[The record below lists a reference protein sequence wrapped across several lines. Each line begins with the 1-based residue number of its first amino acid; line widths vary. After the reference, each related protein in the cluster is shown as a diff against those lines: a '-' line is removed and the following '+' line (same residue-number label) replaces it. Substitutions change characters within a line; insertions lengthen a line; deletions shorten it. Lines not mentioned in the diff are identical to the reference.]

1 MKSSRVYLDH
11 AGSALASESQLAAIG
26 RDLLQMRLSNPHSRH
41 PTSVRTRDIIDRARN
56 RILRHFNTT
65 SDHFSVVFTLNA
77 TQALKMVAECFQF
90 GEHQRDSE
98 ITSNLESCPD
108 GVFVY
113 MRDAHTS
120 VVGMRELARHRCNRV
135 CAIDFD
141 ALYDLPAG
149 QLNETENHS
158 RDLFVITA
166 MSNFCGRKYPLHI
179 IERIHKWRPGQS
191 FVCLD
196 AASWV
201 STSFL
206 DLSIYKPDFI
216 AISFYKIFGYPTG
229 VGALLV
235 RNECCYLL
243 QKQYFGGGTV
253 NLADHSH
260 FRVHRKVDFVESL
273 EDGTMDF
280 YGIAALERGF
290 EDIDSY
296 GGIKA
301 VQQKT
306 FALASRAFRALSTRI
321 HLNGRRIAEIYC
333 ADSDYGSSETQGP
346 IVAFNLLRDDGSYVG
361 YTEVEEVCDLFGI
374 ELRSGCFC
382 NQGACQMYLRIPH
395 EQLIANY
402 ESEWSGPLPLSGPLH
417 RLLSS
422 SQIHHL
428 QDCRIS
434 PTTQTTAAR
443 STYDSTDTKTS
454 SPKTA
459 QRLMRLRGPASRSR
473 SWTHPVTFTNHIL
486 PKSVFELCYD
496 DTVKKLK
503 ELFRHNTSAFTC
515 RHTYLKIQRNGESL
529 SDHTEMVIR
538 RHEFL
543 NIRQNATLLQPE
555 VNVVA
560 TKKSQ
565 QGPAFALLSLRR
577 IALGERIQLHQD
589 DATIANSR
597 RINQS
602 NLTESPDQWRYN
614 PKVPRGWSGRT
625 LLSVKDWIKIGRP
638 KLMPPFIKLESGV
651 SRFVDTSSAASRSVS
666 TKEEESATLWVPSRY
681 LNGKVCGDSIDII
694 DKRPVGALRIS
705 FGRQSSEYD
714 VEMFERL
721 LDACFVSSPSLR
733 VPLKSGVISE
743 PTLTNIFIY
752 PVKSCS
758 SIKVER
764 WQVGT
769 SGFQYDRQWMIIS
782 AGGTV
787 LSQKRYPLLCLI
799 QPQIENGKLILMK
812 KGNRTDN
819 CYAEV
824 PLRIRGGASPE
835 SRRICVHR
843 VQTVDCGDEVAEW
856 IDAELGENGCRLHR
870 VCDQRSTSS
879 SNDCGFGIASLSN
892 EAPYLLINR
901 RSANYLAE
909 MVGLKLEEVI
919 KRFRANL
926 IVDGIEPFVE
936 DNITTISIGGVVG
949 KCSRCQMICIDQESG
964 KKEANLLLALR
975 DYRLGSKTS
984 VKLINKVH
992 SFYN

>member
-402 ESEWSGPLPLSGPLH
+402 E
-417 RLLSS
+417 
-422 SQIHHL
+422 
-428 QDCRIS
+428 
-434 PTTQTTAAR
+434 
-443 STYDSTDTKTS
+443 
-454 SPKTA
+454 
-459 QRLMRLRGPASRSR
+459 
-473 SWTHPVTFTNHIL
+473 
-486 PKSVFELCYD
+486 
-496 DTVKKLK
+496 
-503 ELFRHNTSAFTC
+503 
-515 RHTYLKIQRNGESL
+515 
-529 SDHTEMVIR
+529 
-538 RHEFL
+538 
-543 NIRQNATLLQPE
+543 
-555 VNVVA
+555 
-560 TKKSQ
+560 
-565 QGPAFALLSLRR
+565 
-577 IALGERIQLHQD
+577 
-589 DATIANSR
+589 
-597 RINQS
+597 
-602 NLTESPDQWRYN
+602 
-614 PKVPRGWSGRT
+614 
-625 LLSVKDWIKIGRP
+625 
-638 KLMPPFIKLESGV
+638 
-651 SRFVDTSSAASRSVS
+651 
-666 TKEEESATLWVPSRY
+666 
-681 LNGKVCGDSIDII
+681 NGKVCGDSIDII

-936 DNITTISIGGVVG
+936 DNITTISIGGVNFKVVG

-975 DYRLGSKTS
+975 DYRLGSKVTFGIYLQLEKPS
-984 VKLINKVH
+984 GESILQTGMNI
-992 SFYN
+992 SYTT